1 MFEPSV
7 PCTVAFPLHQVNV
20 RDDQKQR
27 LQSGS
32 GPVDSASY
40 SVSRPNPVLAG
51 SFLPQRLNAAPH
63 TRIQPITP
71 YEQAPSSRDHAHRSS
86 LPLSVS
92 QGKDAPETSARRLSC
107 DYIRTA
113 SSHNNT
119 TMSPNLH
126 LSYIAFLHTLLF
138 TAATANPASIWHV
151 SIWEAPAPPPGKG
164 PPIAASSLR
173 DLSYLPAQI
182 SAIAGAYVFSILVI
196 GTAIVLVG
204 RRLRRAAQA
213 SPRTLAMEMMKP
225 VKPNVSKAF
234 DPSPISPATN
244 NGLYGPSPQ
253 SAVDMKNVW
262 PSPNLN
268 KSPNMS
274 VRNSGWGS
282 ISRGHKKQAPSI
294 QSSVITFDESVI
306 EDDKEKN
313 QKEMERLYA
322 AVLEHDEKKTTS
334 VAGFGDEQQHPPE
347 LAHLRTSQAVS
358 TAPPRS
364 GTKSPA
370 RTATKSPRVSS
381 RPTPLSLHS
390 RNSSRS
396 SLGSF
401 GKRRRNHSLTI
412 SPPMGSPDLM
422 PDYNDHYGE
431 TEPLSP
437 RIYDDPGPPPP
448 TPPQRQAIRSREE
461 LLDSTRLSPRST
473 QFREAAVRTPRTSIP
488 AIPAVSTIPESHPS
502 RPTFVSRNSDKSASG
517 RDLTRP
523 KKAPAPLAIR
533 TQAITNPGPSSEDS
547 FQQLPLRSAP
557 LPLRSQH
564 PANYNSDRPPSMIKA
579 TVLERPAP
587 KISVRTPRTGVP
599 MTGVPMTPYSPY
611 MPMTPLTP
619 MTPSRLVTR
628 QERKRR
634 EKEEGRRVATIDDAV
649 EEEADTWGDAYGS

>member
-1 MFEPSV
+1 MPQILQLSH
-7 PCTVAFPLHQVNV
+7 VAV
-20 RDDQKQR
+20 
-27 LQSGS
+27 LQ
-32 GPVDSASY
+32 
-40 SVSRPNPVLAG
+40 
-51 SFLPQRLNAAPH
+51 
-63 TRIQPITP
+63 
-71 YEQAPSSRDHAHRSS
+71 
-86 LPLSVS
+86 
-92 QGKDAPETSARRLSC
+92 
-107 DYIRTA
+107 
-113 SSHNNT
+113 
-119 TMSPNLH
+119 
-126 LSYIAFLHTLLF
+126 TLLF
-138 TAATANPASIWHV
+138 TAASANSIWHV
-151 SIWEAPAPPPGKG
+151 SIWEAPAPPPSKG

-182 SAIAGAYVFSILVI
+182 SAIAGAYVFSLIVI
-196 GTAIVLVG
+196 GSAILLVG

-225 VKPNVSKAF
+225 VKADVPKAF

-244 NGLYGPSPQ
+244 NTLYGPSPQ
-253 SAVDMKNVW
+253 SAVDMNTMW
-262 PSPNLN
+262 PSPNPN

-294 QSSVITFDESVI
+294 LDSVITFDESVI
-306 EDDKEKN
+306 EDDKERN

-334 VAGFGDEQQHPPE
+334 VTEFGDEQQHPPE
-347 LAHLRTSQAVS
+347 LAHLRTPHSVS
-358 TAPPRS
+358 VAPPRS
-364 GTKSPA
+364 DTKSPA

-390 RNSSRS
+390 HNSSRS

-401 GKRRRNHSLTI
+401 GKKRRNRSLTI
-412 SPPMGSPDLM
+412 SPPMGSPDLI
-422 PDYNDHYGE
+422 PHYNDHYGE

-448 TPPQRQAIRSREE
+448 TPPQRQATRSREE
-461 LLDSTRLSPRST
+461 QLDSTRLSPRSA
-473 QFREAAVRTPRTSIP
+473 QFREASIRTPRTSIP
-488 AIPAVSTIPESHPS
+488 AIPAISTIPESHPS
-502 RPTFVSRNSDKSASG
+502 RPTFVSRNSDRSASG

-523 KKAPAPLAIR
+523 KKAPAPLALR
-533 TQAITNPGPSSEDS
+533 TQALNNPAPTQDS

-564 PANYNSDRPPSMIKA
+564 PTNYNSDRPPSTIKA

-587 KISVRTPRTGVP
+587 RISVRTPRTGVP

-611 MPMTPLTP
+611 MPMTPMTP
-619 MTPSRLVTR
+619 MTPSRLVTK

-634 EKEEGRRVATIDDAV
+634 EKEEGRRVVTIDDSV